1 MTFKYLCRFI
11 KSHPI
16 SLASILGPVL
26 AFSCVGLAVALA
38 SRFGFNPG
46 QATAII
52 SENKAPKTLE
62 LVGTVALALL
72 LLRSIGRGPSGI
84 PSDAAGKWLITGL
97 PSVVVSIAATFFG
110 VTLGSTIGFIG
121 SDSAT
126 SQLPNDL
133 FYGAALLVFSYG
145 MALVLTIDKS
155 TAPAYSTRW
164 FRYGYQIFCALLLI
178 FLIGRSWVLLL
189 RVSSGDAP

>member
-11 KSHPI
+11 KAHPI
-16 SLASILGPVL
+16 SLTSVLGTVL
-26 AFSCVGLAVALA
+26 AFSCVGLLVALA
-38 SRFGFNPG
+38 SRFGFNAD

-72 LLRSIGRGPSGI
+72 LLRSIAKGPSGI
-84 PSDAAGKWLITGL
+84 PSGPVGQWLITGL

-110 VTLGSTIGFIG
+110 VTLGSAIGFLCM
-121 SDSAT
+121 DLAT
-126 SQLPNDL
+126 SQLLNDFL
-133 FYGAALLVFSYG
+133 YGAVLLVFSYG
-145 MALVLTIDKS
+145 MALVLTIDKN

-164 FRYGYQIFCALLLI
+164 FKYGYKTICTFLLI
-178 FLIGRSWVLLL
+178 FLVGRSWVLLL
-189 RVSSGDAP
+189 LVSSGDAP